1 MPFSTSIALFDCH
14 PAGWMVCPPGSA
26 RHPTVTQGRAI
37 VLYLLPEGEIA
48 FTR

>member
-1 MPFSTSIALFDCH
+1 MPFSTSIALFEGH

-26 RHPTVTQGRAI
+26 HHPTVTQGRALA
-37 VLYLLPEGEIA
+37 LYLLPEGDIA